1 MTGPRSY
8 INFSGGMVG
17 TALIDFSTKKGLVLE
32 WSEETE
38 IMEWCFKESVLRAP
52 EAFVSEKAFSNWES
66 RLLTELI

>member
-1 MTGPRSY
+1 
-8 INFSGGMVG
+8 MVG

-52 EAFVSEKAFSNWES
+52 EAFVSEKAFSN
-66 RLLTELI
+66 